1 MNATDATNTS
11 LDQIVISPMRRR
23 HLRAV
28 MRIEAQAVHKG
39 WSVGLYL
46 AELRREVG
54 RLYVVAKVDGAV
66 VGYGGLLF
74 QDDDAHV
81 TILGVDEHWQ
91 NRRIATRLL
100 LVLAREAAAR
110 GARNLTLEVRATN
123 EPAVKLYRRFG
134 LAPAGIRKN
143 YYADI
148 GEDALIMWGHDID
161 TPAYAQRLLEIERGL
176 ASRTAVEGLRP
187 VPPHQKGIEP

>member
-1 MNATDATNTS
+1 MMAMPTPVAPSVDAV
-11 LDQIVISPMRRR
+11 VITPMRRR

-54 RLYVVAKVDGAV
+54 RLYVVAKVGGDV

-81 TILGVDEHWQ
+81 TILGVDEAFQ
-91 NRRIATRLL
+91 QRRIATRLM

-110 GARNLTLEVRATN
+110 GAANLTLEVRASN

-134 LAPAGIRKN
+134 LAPAGVRKN
-143 YYADI
+143 YYADNN
-148 GEDALIMWGHDID
+148 EDALIMWGHEID
-161 TPAYAQRLLEIERGL
+161 GAEYAQRLATIESTLG
-176 ASRTAVEGLRP
+176 APTIVEGI
-187 VPPHQKGIEP
+187 VDATQKRSDP

>member
-1 MNATDATNTS
+1 VTAPSPSYPASFDVH
-11 LDQIVISPMRRR
+11 IGPMRRR

-28 MRIEAQAVHKG
+28 MRIEAQAVHRG

-54 RLYVVAKVDGAV
+54 RLYVVAKVGGDV

-74 QDDDAHV
+74 QGDDAHV
-81 TILGVDEHWQ
+81 TTLGVDESWQ
-91 NRRIATRLL
+91 NQRIATRVM
-100 LVLAREAAAR
+100 LVLARQAAAR
-110 GARNLTLEVRATN
+110 GAKNMTLEVRAGN
-123 EPAVKLYRRFG
+123 EPAVTLYRRFG
-134 LAPAGIRKN
+134 MAPAGIRKN

-161 TPAYAQRLLEIERGL
+161 QPAYAERLAEIERALTG
-176 ASRTAVEGLRP
+176 STIVESVVDATTERADP
-187 VPPHQKGIEP
+187 